1 MWGRCLW
8 RVSAGNH
15 RSQAHDI
22 MSRITSTTITVV
34 SFYKRMRESSNCSE
48 YSVYGKKKMNKSYQ
62 DVKKHISLN
71 TTKQRQECSI
81 AHTQYTCAIKY
92 MHRIQRGLCCTTHTC
107 CRDKNKK
114 KMAVWIYCLF
124 CQITVI
130 IDFAGG
136 HQIIRYRHYSLLQF
150 DLRGQAVRDELD
162 RFIVIQPLHFVQ
174 LRPPTFIIQLGSVR
188 QSSWPSVWLPGCE
201 TEQDKSGSKW
211 WQRKISMKNKEKF
224 MLFMSM
230 DGRNQSTKT
239 ERSEAACKT

>member
-1 MWGRCLW
+1 
-8 RVSAGNH
+8 
-15 RSQAHDI
+15 
-22 MSRITSTTITVV
+22 
-34 SFYKRMRESSNCSE
+34 
-48 YSVYGKKKMNKSYQ
+48 
-62 DVKKHISLN
+62 
-71 TTKQRQECSI
+71 
-81 AHTQYTCAIKY
+81 
-92 MHRIQRGLCCTTHTC
+92 
-107 CRDKNKK
+107 
-114 KMAVWIYCLF
+114 MAVWIYCLF

-188 QSSWPSVWLPGCE
+188 QSLWPSVWLPGCE

-239 ERSEAACKT
+239 ERSEAACKTLKKKKKHPWHWRNFKLRCSFSSDCSCTFGDTIINKNYILS